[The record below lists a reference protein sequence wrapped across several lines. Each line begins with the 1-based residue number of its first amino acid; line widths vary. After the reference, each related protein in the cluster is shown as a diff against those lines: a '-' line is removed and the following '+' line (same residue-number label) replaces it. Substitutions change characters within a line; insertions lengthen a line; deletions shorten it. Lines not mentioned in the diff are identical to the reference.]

1 MAESKI
7 KEGVTAPDTNELNL
21 TSASRKKSFNLPK
34 LLRVVFLTIGLLF
47 LYAPIVSLII
57 YSFNGSKMMTVWGGF
72 SVKWYFELFADKQ
85 MMDAV
90 LTSLI
95 ISFCAASMSV
105 IIGTLAALV
114 LVRISN
120 FKGESLF
127 ALFIT
132 APMVLPEVIVGL
144 SMLLLFVTLSQLI
157 GWPQRGMVTIWIAMV
172 TVTAAYVTVVVRS
185 RLKELDYSIE
195 EASQDLGAGPVKT
208 FFFITLPSI
217 LPAIVSGWL
226 LAFTLAM
233 DDLVITSFVAGPGS
247 QTLPMVVF
255 SSVRRGLNPEINA
268 LATIIV
274 FIVSLCTFFYWL
286 MRVRKEKR
294 LRQDMKL
301 AMQGK

>member
-1 MAESKI
+1 MTENNIQVVKPKRFTLAKI
-7 KEGVTAPDTNELNL
+7 
-21 TSASRKKSFNLPK
+21 
-34 LLRVVFLTIGLLF
+34 LRIFFITFGLVF
-47 LYAPIVSLII
+47 LYAPILSLII
-57 YSFNGSKMMTVWGGF
+57 YSFNASKMMTVWGGW
-72 SVKWYFELFADKQ
+72 SIKWYFALFADKQ

-95 ISFCAASMSV
+95 VSFCAASMSV
-105 IIGTLAALV
+105 IIGTLAAIV
-114 LVRISN
+114 LARISK
-120 FKGESLF
+120 FKGENLF

-144 SMLLLFVTLSQLI
+144 SMLLLFVTLSDLI

-185 RLKELDYSIE
+185 RLMELDYSIE

-208 FFFITLPSI
+208 FFAITLPSI
-217 LPAIVSGWL
+217 LPAIISGWL

-233 DDLVITSFVAGPGS
+233 DDLVITTFVSGPS
-247 QTLPMVVF
+247 SSTLPMVVF

-274 FIVSLCTFFYWL
+274 FIVSLCTFCYWL
-286 MRVRKEKR
+286 VRVRKEKR
-294 LRQDMKL
+294 MRQDMKMAML
-301 AMQGK
+301 AQASRK

>member
-1 MAESKI
+1 MTENNIQVVKPKRFTLAKI
-7 KEGVTAPDTNELNL
+7 
-21 TSASRKKSFNLPK
+21 
-34 LLRVVFLTIGLLF
+34 LRIFFITFGLVF
-47 LYAPIVSLII
+47 LYAPILSLII
-57 YSFNGSKMMTVWGGF
+57 YSFNASKMMTVWGGW
-72 SVKWYFELFADKQ
+72 SIKWYFALFADKQ

-95 ISFCAASMSV
+95 VSFCAASMSV
-105 IIGTLAALV
+105 IIGTLAAIV
-114 LVRISN
+114 LARISK
-120 FKGESLF
+120 FKGETLF

-144 SMLLLFVTLSQLI
+144 SMLLLFVTLLDLI

-185 RLKELDYSIE
+185 RLMELDYSIE

-208 FFFITLPSI
+208 FFAITLPSI
-217 LPAIVSGWL
+217 LPAIISGWL

-233 DDLVITSFVAGPGS
+233 DDLVITTFVSGPS
-247 QTLPMVVF
+247 SSTLPMVVF

-274 FIVSLCTFFYWL
+274 FIVSLCTFCYWL
-286 MRVRKEKR
+286 VRVRKEKR
-294 LRQDMKL
+294 MRQDMKMAML
-301 AMQGK
+301 AQATRK

>member
-1 MAESKI
+1 MTENNIQVVKPKRFTLAKI
-7 KEGVTAPDTNELNL
+7 
-21 TSASRKKSFNLPK
+21 
-34 LLRVVFLTIGLLF
+34 LRIFFITFGLVF
-47 LYAPIVSLII
+47 LYAPILSLII
-57 YSFNGSKMMTVWGGF
+57 YSFNASKMMTVWGGW
-72 SVKWYFELFADKQ
+72 SIKWYFALFADKQ

-95 ISFCAASMSV
+95 VSFCAASMSV
-105 IIGTLAALV
+105 IIGTLAAIV
-114 LVRISN
+114 LARISK
-120 FKGESLF
+120 FKGENLF

-144 SMLLLFVTLSQLI
+144 SMLLLFVTLSDLI

-185 RLKELDYSIE
+185 RLMELDYSIE

-208 FFFITLPSI
+208 FFAITLPSI
-217 LPAIVSGWL
+217 LPAIISGWL

-233 DDLVITSFVAGPGS
+233 DDLVITTFVSGPS
-247 QTLPMVVF
+247 SSTLPMVVF

-274 FIVSLCTFFYWL
+274 FIVSLCTFCYWL
-286 MRVRKEKR
+286 VRVRKEKR
-294 LRQDMKL
+294 MRQDMKMAML
-301 AMQGK
+301 AQATRK

>member
-1 MAESKI
+1 MTENNIQVVKPKRFTLAKI
-7 KEGVTAPDTNELNL
+7 
-21 TSASRKKSFNLPK
+21 
-34 LLRVVFLTIGLLF
+34 LRIFFITFGLVF
-47 LYAPIVSLII
+47 LYAPILSLII
-57 YSFNGSKMMTVWGGF
+57 YSFNASKMMTVWGGW
-72 SVKWYFELFADKQ
+72 SIKWYFALFSDKQ

-95 ISFCAASMSV
+95 VSFCAASMSV
-105 IIGTLAALV
+105 IIGTLAAIV
-114 LVRISN
+114 LARISK
-120 FKGESLF
+120 FKGETLF

-144 SMLLLFVTLSQLI
+144 SMLLLFVTLSDLI

-185 RLKELDYSIE
+185 RLMELDYSIE

-208 FFFITLPSI
+208 FFAITLPSI
-217 LPAIVSGWL
+217 LPAIISGWL

-233 DDLVITSFVAGPGS
+233 DDLVITTFVSGPS
-247 QTLPMVVF
+247 SSTLPMVVF

-274 FIVSLCTFFYWL
+274 FIVSLCTFCYWL
-286 MRVRKEKR
+286 VRVRKEKR
-294 LRQDMKL
+294 MRQDMKMAML
-301 AMQGK
+301 AQATRK

>member
-1 MAESKI
+1 MTENNIQVVKPKRFTLAKI
-7 KEGVTAPDTNELNL
+7 
-21 TSASRKKSFNLPK
+21 
-34 LLRVVFLTIGLLF
+34 LRIFFITFGLVF
-47 LYAPIVSLII
+47 LYAPILSLII
-57 YSFNGSKMMTVWGGF
+57 YSFNASKMMTVWGGW
-72 SVKWYFELFADKQ
+72 SIKWYFALFADKQ

-95 ISFCAASMSV
+95 VSFCAASMSV
-105 IIGTLAALV
+105 IIGTLAAIV
-114 LVRISN
+114 LARISK
-120 FKGESLF
+120 FKGETLF

-144 SMLLLFVTLSQLI
+144 SMLLLFVTLSDLI

-185 RLKELDYSIE
+185 RLMELDYSIE

-208 FFFITLPSI
+208 FFAITLPSI
-217 LPAIVSGWL
+217 LPAIISGWL

-233 DDLVITSFVAGPGS
+233 DDLVITTFVSGPS
-247 QTLPMVVF
+247 SSTLPMVVF

-274 FIVSLCTFFYWL
+274 FIVSLCTFCYWL
-286 MRVRKEKR
+286 VRVRKEKR
-294 LRQDMKL
+294 MRQDIKMAML
-301 AMQGK
+301 AQATRK

>member
-1 MAESKI
+1 MGWI
-7 KEGVTAPDTNELNL
+7 
-21 TSASRKKSFNLPK
+21 FNK
-34 LLRVVFLTIGLLF
+34 VVL
-47 LYAPIVSLII
+47 
-57 YSFNGSKMMTVWGGF
+57 
-72 SVKWYFELFADKQ
+72 ELFADKQ

-95 ISFCAASMSV
+95 VSFCSASMSV
-105 IIGTLAALV
+105 IIGTLAAIV
-114 LVRISN
+114 LARVKN
-120 FKGESLF
+120 FKGETLF

-144 SMLLLFVTLSQLI
+144 SMLLLFVTLSDLI
-157 GWPQRGMVTIWIAMV
+157 GWPQRGMITIWIAMV
-172 TVTAAYVTVVVRS
+172 TVTSAYVAVVVRS
-185 RLKELDYSIE
+185 RLKELDFSIE

-217 LPAIVSGWL
+217 FPAIMSGWL

-274 FIVSLCTFFYWL
+274 FIVSLCTFTYWL
-286 MRVRKEKR
+286 IRVRKEKR
-294 LRQDMKL
+294 MKQDRRL
-301 AMQGK
+301 AMQNK

>member
-1 MAESKI
+1 MTENNIQVVKPKRFTLAKI
-7 KEGVTAPDTNELNL
+7 
-21 TSASRKKSFNLPK
+21 
-34 LLRVVFLTIGLLF
+34 LRIFFITFGLVF
-47 LYAPIVSLII
+47 LYAPILSLII
-57 YSFNGSKMMTVWGGF
+57 YSFNASKMMTVWGGW
-72 SVKWYFELFADKQ
+72 SIKWYFALFADKQ

-95 ISFCAASMSV
+95 VSFCAASMSV
-105 IIGTLAALV
+105 SIGTLAAIV
-114 LVRISN
+114 LARISK
-120 FKGESLF
+120 FKGETLF

-144 SMLLLFVTLSQLI
+144 SMLLLFVTLSDLI

-185 RLKELDYSIE
+185 RLMELDYSIE

-208 FFFITLPSI
+208 FFAITLPSI
-217 LPAIVSGWL
+217 LPAIISGWL

-233 DDLVITSFVAGPGS
+233 DDLVITTFVSGPS
-247 QTLPMVVF
+247 SSTLPMVVF

-274 FIVSLCTFFYWL
+274 FIVSLCTFCYWL
-286 MRVRKEKR
+286 VRVRKEKR
-294 LRQDMKL
+294 MRQDMKMAML
-301 AMQGK
+301 AQATRK

>member
-1 MAESKI
+1 MTENNIQVVKPKRFTLAKI
-7 KEGVTAPDTNELNL
+7 
-21 TSASRKKSFNLPK
+21 
-34 LLRVVFLTIGLLF
+34 LRIFFITFGLVF
-47 LYAPIVSLII
+47 LYAPILSLII
-57 YSFNGSKMMTVWGGF
+57 YSFNASKMMTVWGGW
-72 SVKWYFELFADKQ
+72 SIKWYFALFADKQ

-95 ISFCAASMSV
+95 VSFCAASMSV
-105 IIGTLAALV
+105 IIGTLAAIV
-114 LVRISN
+114 LARISK
-120 FKGESLF
+120 FKGETLF

-144 SMLLLFVTLSQLI
+144 SMLLLFVTLSDLI

-185 RLKELDYSIE
+185 RLMELDYSIE

-208 FFFITLPSI
+208 FFAITLPSI
-217 LPAIVSGWL
+217 LPAIISGWL

-233 DDLVITSFVAGPGS
+233 DDLVITTFVSGPS
-247 QTLPMVVF
+247 SSTLPMVVF

-274 FIVSLCTFFYWL
+274 FIVSLCTFCYWL
-286 MRVRKEKR
+286 VRVRKEKR
-294 LRQDMKL
+294 MRQDMKMAML
-301 AMQGK
+301 AQATRK